1 MWRGVHVVR
10 RGDGEPQWCVH
21 RGDILFTF
29 VMEGR
34 MTLEGEGK
42 DPFDLEPGDAFVVP
56 PGMRVRYSAP
66 SEDVELLEVALPG
79 TVPTEVVG

>member
-1 MWRGVHVVR
+1 
-10 RGDGEPQWCVH
+10 
-21 RGDILFTF
+21 
-29 VMEGR
+29 